1 MKKEIGN
8 NTYTEMYLVTR
19 EDKNLLEKCINHL
32 RENPKE
38 KNTSNFNTTNEKTTQ
53 TQDIKLHNAQYPSFS
68 DDEDNTVTSTKDPA
82 DVSTV
87 IPETEHPP
95 ETSNIINN
103 IRKVN
108 KSKKFRKSTVKRLAN
123 GKKTKNDKADK
134 FGLLPIA
141 YSPVKKTRSKS
152 NIISTNGKLNKTFN
166 TYKIW
171 GGKGIKENIEP

>member
-38 KNTSNFNTTNEKTTQ
+38 KKTSKFNTTNEKTTQ
-53 TQDIKLHNAQYPSFS
+53 TQDMTLNSSQYPTFS
-68 DDEDNTVTSTKDPA
+68 DDEHNTVTSIKDPS
-82 DVSTV
+82 DVSTL
-87 IPETEHPP
+87 IPETEPPP

-108 KSKKFRKSTVKRLAN
+108 KNKKIRKNTVKRLAN
-123 GKKTKNDKADK
+123 GKKTKNDTADK
-134 FGLLPIA
+134 FGLLPIT

-152 NIISTNGKLNKTFN
+152 NTNSTNGKLNKTFK

-171 GGKGIKENIEP
+171 SSKGVKENIEP